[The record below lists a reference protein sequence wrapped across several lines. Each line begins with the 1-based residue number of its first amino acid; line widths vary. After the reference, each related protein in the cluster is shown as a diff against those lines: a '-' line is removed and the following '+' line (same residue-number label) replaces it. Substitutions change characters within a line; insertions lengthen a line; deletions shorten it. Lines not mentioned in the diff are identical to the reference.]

1 MTKHKEHK
9 LMSAIQIRNYG
20 GPEQLVLVKLPIP
33 EPKEDQ
39 ILVQNHAVGINPYE
53 WKLREGLFKAFNP
66 VTFPVIPGMEAA
78 GTIVSVGSKISK
90 FSVGQEVY
98 GFVSG
103 SYAEYS
109 LATENQLYF
118 KPSHLSFEEAAAIP
132 VGTQTA
138 WSVLFDIAQLEKGE
152 KVLIHGG
159 AGTVGIYAIQL
170 AEWKGSNVITT
181 TSKDNIGFV
190 HSLGADVIIDY
201 QSIQFDKVIQN
212 IDVVIDSIGGDVQ
225 NNSFKVLK
233 QGGVLVSIISEPSQE
248 MAGNYGV
255 RALLRSSGISAEG
268 LKQLQLLINSGVVN
282 PFIRKTFSL
291 ADAGAAQDLSRSG
304 HGRGK
309 IVLKLLD

>member
-1 MTKHKEHK
+1 MAQHRQNK
-9 LMSAIQIRNYG
+9 LMSAIQILNYG
-20 GPEQLVLVKLPIP
+20 GPEQLVLIKLPIP
-33 EPKEDQ
+33 EPKDNQ
-39 ILVQNHAVGINPYE
+39 ILVQNHAVGVNPYE

-66 VTFPVIPGMEAA
+66 MTLPIVPGMEAA
-78 GTIVSVGSKISK
+78 GIIKAVGSKVTK
-90 FSVGQEVY
+90 FMTGQEVY

-109 LATENQLYF
+109 ISTENQLFF

-170 AEWKGSNVITT
+170 AEWKGANVIATA
-181 TSKDNIGFV
+181 SKGNIGFV
-190 HSLGADVIIDY
+190 HSLGADMVIDY
-201 QSIQFDKVIQN
+201 QSVQFENVVQN

-255 RALLRSSGISAEG
+255 RALLRTGGISVEG
-268 LKQLQLLINSGVVN
+268 LKQLQLLINSGIIN
-282 PFIRKTFSL
+282 PIIRKTFPL
-291 ADAGAAQDLSRSG
+291 AEAGTAQELSRSG

-309 IVLKLLD
+309 IILKLLD